1 MHGGKSL
8 QKPPVLIMQGRIP
21 MIVTFNLLTRTWP
34 GEEEIVEIVFFVFRS
49 PHPTPQYTEEEEDE
63 DEEDDDHCTERG
75 AGKITECIT
84 TCILYTSLCIHS
96 MNEFVCLSV
105 WGFSSTL
112 EFFTSIRDIIIAG
125 EELHVLTCARHSWPL
140 SSEGS
145 LVCHTYCDT
154 GKPI

>member
-1 MHGGKSL
+1 M
-8 QKPPVLIMQGRIP
+8 
-21 MIVTFNLLTRTWP
+21 
-34 GEEEIVEIVFFVFRS
+34 FRS

-75 AGKITECIT
+75 AGKVTECIT

-125 EELHVLTCARHSWPL
+125 EGLHVLTCARHSWPL